1 MAPAVRAAWAEYYH
15 LKPEYATAQRM
26 VTALKQMGFD
36 YVFDTNFTADLTIME
51 EGSEFVE
58 RFTHRD
64 QYTWPMFTSCC
75 PGWVRFVK
83 TQFPKYVSH
92 LSTAKSPQQ
101 MFGAVAKS
109 YFAKKLGVDPHDIFV
124 VSIMPCTAKKEEIL
138 RPESMTNGRQDV
150 DYVLTTTEVA
160 SMIRKSGICLL
171 YTSPSPRDA

>member
-109 YFAKKLGVDPHDIFV
+109 YFAKKLGVDPTT
-124 VSIMPCTAKKEEIL
+124 SSWCPSCPAPPKRARRPCPPCGTPAAT
-138 RPESMTNGRQDV
+138 RRGRGADH
-150 DYVLTTTEVA
+150 
-160 SMIRKSGICLL
+160 
-171 YTSPSPRDA
+171 P